1 MLAVGCQG
9 CCQVARRE
17 CVCVFA
23 GVSLAGPPE
32 TGWNRRQAL
41 VETTVEK
48 IVG

>member
-23 GVSLAGPPE
+23 SVSLARPPE
-32 TGWNRRQAL
+32 TGRNRRQAL
-41 VETTVEK
+41 VERIVEK